1 MVSKNIDMTYSKID
15 DNLSFFLIN
24 LFGVQQIS
32 EQMKIIII
40 YENWS
45 DIIEVCHPLMSMMA
59 HHQCNGFN
67 RAYIIPATP
76 NAHYINSILI
86 HMVNWLEFAGY
97 WNLSWIVIRIWS
109 NDYKQTVDNTFCKG
123 FPQIYLTC

>member
-40 YENWS
+40 YQNWS

-67 RAYIIPATP
+67 RASIIPATP

-97 WNLSWIVIRIWS
+97 WNLSCIVIRIWS

>member
-40 YENWS
+40 Y
-45 DIIEVCHPLMSMMA
+45 
-59 HHQCNGFN
+59 
-67 RAYIIPATP
+67 P
-76 NAHYINSILI
+76 N
-86 HMVNWLEFAGY
+86 
-97 WNLSWIVIRIWS
+97 
-109 NDYKQTVDNTFCKG
+109 
-123 FPQIYLTC
+123 